1 MSSAQFKN
9 SLYIWS
15 DLWNIV
21 NNFEMKLLW
30 MFINKIEEAREFL
43 DFTSI
48 YIVDPM
54 LMKFCVVE
62 GNFFIS
68 NKF

>member
-15 DLWNIV
+15 DSWNIV

>member
-1 MSSAQFKN
+1 
-9 SLYIWS
+9 
-15 DLWNIV
+15 
-21 NNFEMKLLW
+21 MKLLW